1 MPRMIP
7 ITQSNVFET
16 NVLSRWEAI
25 AFAVP
30 KAMPV
35 EMKSNR
41 YPVSFIHKGG
51 LFDLEWAKETP
62 LNDER

>member
-25 AFAVP
+25 VFAVP
-30 KAMPV
+30 KAMPT
-35 EMKSNR
+35 ERKSIR
-41 YPVSFIHKGG
+41 YPVSFIPKGG
-51 LFDLEWAKETP
+51 LFDLK
-62 LNDER
+62 